1 MPHRL
6 RKTRWLRGSRTMGWG
21 RVGQHRKSG
30 SRGGYGKAGMHKHKW
45 IYTLKYEPDHFG
57 KHGFKSI
64 YPRKKAIT
72 VSQLAE
78 LVDRYGLKI
87 NLDDLGYDKLI
98 SKGKITKPVEVYVK
112 EATETAIK
120 KIEEAGGK
128 VILLGGGGS

>member
-6 RKTRWLRGSRTMGWG
+6 RKTRKLRGSRTMGWG

-64 YPRKKAIT
+64 YPKKRAINI
-72 VSQLAE
+72 SQIME
-78 LVDRYGLKI
+78 LVDKYGNKI
-87 NLDDLGYDKLI
+87 NLDDLGFDKLVA
-98 SKGKITKPVEVYVK
+98 KGKATKPVEVLVK
-112 EATETAIK
+112 EASKKAIE
-120 KIEEAGGK
+120 KIEAVGGK
-128 VILLGGGGS
+128 VILLTK

>member
-6 RKTRWLRGSRTMGWG
+6 RKTRKLRGSRTMGWG

-64 YPRKKAIT
+64 YPKKRAINI
-72 VSQLAE
+72 SQVME
-78 LVDRYGLKI
+78 LVDKYGNKI
-87 NLDDLGYDKLI
+87 NLDDLGFDKLVA
-98 SKGKITKPVEVYVK
+98 KGKATKSVEILVK
-112 EATETAIK
+112 EASKKAIE
-120 KIEEAGGK
+120 KIEAIGGK
-128 VILLGGGGS
+128 VILLTQ